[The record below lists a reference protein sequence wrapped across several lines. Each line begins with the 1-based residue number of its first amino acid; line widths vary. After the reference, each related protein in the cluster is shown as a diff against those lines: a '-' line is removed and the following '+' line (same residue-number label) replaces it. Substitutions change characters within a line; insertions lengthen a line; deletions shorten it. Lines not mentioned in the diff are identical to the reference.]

1 MLGKRGSMMLFL
13 RGLPENLTRK
23 ELKAFIQSAVKSA
36 GNRSFSFKATV
47 CTCTILRITD
57 RSNGTVEHHGLV
69 EVQPAKA
76 AMQAI
81 EELNGKE
88 LKGVPIEVRRY
99 HHRTPLR
106 DRRRNKIAYD
116 QAECR
121 QQERRRRTG
130 VQDVEIRK
138 ESPA

>member
-23 ELKAFIQSAVKSA
+23 ELKAFIKSA
-36 GNRSFSFKATV
+36 ITSTNNRTFPFKATLR
-47 CTCTILRITD
+47 TCTILRITD
-57 RSNGTVEHHGLV
+57 QSDSTVEHHGLV

-81 EELNGKE
+81 EALNGKE
-88 LKGVPIEVRRY
+88 LKGARIEARRY

-106 DRRRNKIAYD
+106 DRRRNKIARE
-116 QAECR
+116 QSENR
-121 QQERRRRTG
+121 QRDRRRRNIKI
-130 VQDVEIRK
+130 DLVEI
-138 ESPA
+138 

>member
-23 ELKAFIQSAVKSA
+23 ELKAFIQSAVESA
-36 GNRSFSFKATV
+36 DNRSFYFKVTV

-57 RSNGTVEHHGLV
+57 QSNGSVEHHGLV
-69 EVQPAKA
+69 EIQPAKA

-81 EELNGKE
+81 EVLNGKDF
-88 LKGVPIEVRRY
+88 KGARIEARRY

-106 DRRRNKIAYD
+106 DRRREKITYD
-116 QAECR
+116 QAENR
-121 QQERRRRTG
+121 QKERRRRNIKIDLVG
-130 VQDVEIRK
+130 
-138 ESPA
+138 S